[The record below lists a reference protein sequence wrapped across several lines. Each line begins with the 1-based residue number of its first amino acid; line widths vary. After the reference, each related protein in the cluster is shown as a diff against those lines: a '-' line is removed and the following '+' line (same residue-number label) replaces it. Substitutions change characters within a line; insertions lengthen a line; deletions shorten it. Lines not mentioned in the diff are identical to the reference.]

1 MELPTAMSAALYR
14 YELIVRTKTFSPVEK
29 VARRFSAVTDKGI
42 AACDIEPGVQSNR
55 IINRRTTVS
64 YPREHT

>member
-29 VARRFSAVTDKGI
+29 VARRFSAVTEGVTLPIVLCFIKRGI
-42 AACDIEPGVQSNR
+42 NGNDAPSVILQAK
-55 IINRRTTVS
+55 
-64 YPREHT
+64 